1 MILFSVFFT
10 QTYWYNKARVL
21 EVLVKKW
28 QGEDPDSA
36 EMVMLEEIA
45 NQCPLE
51 GGKGVYM
58 ARGILAEYSLEETL
72 YDDLAKCT
80 PVTPR
85 VARILNSKIS
95 VYPNPSQETFFVK
108 SSSLIEKVVVTDL
121 SGKLIYKN
129 KIPGHQ
135 IKISNQGWLL
145 GVFLNEK

>member
-1 MILFSVFFT
+1 
-10 QTYWYNKARVL
+10 
-21 EVLVKKW
+21 
-28 QGEDPDSA
+28 
-36 EMVMLEEIA
+36 MLEEIA

-129 KIPGHQ
+129 KIPV
-135 IKISNQGWLL
+135 IKLRYPIRVGCGSIFKRKNKIL
-145 GVFLNEK
+145 VFKMYIMEYLALQMFLAG